1 MNAGADVGSLAA
13 LHDWYAALAEFR
25 TEAQGALTSLAL
37 SLQRAE
43 HWLGEQAQFW
53 RRRIRA
59 CEEDV
64 TQAKTELM
72 NRQYADFSGDTPD
85 CTVLM
90 KELYKAGY
98 TGAKVAQGYAVN
110 QKLLD
115 SMPAE
120 VSDGT
125 YIASPSPAVESAGY
139 KRLAKFLGAS
149 DLDPYSC
156 QCHDHISLVA
166 LAIARA
172 KGEATGTAVRDTVR
186 KVSQGSGTKVDSG
199 PVDLW

>member
-85 CTVLM
+85 CTVQEENL
-90 KELYKAGY
+90 
-98 TGAKVAQGYAVN
+98 
-110 QKLLD
+110 
-115 SMPAE
+115 
-120 VSDGT
+120 
-125 YIASPSPAVESAGY
+125 
-139 KRLAKFLGAS
+139 
-149 DLDPYSC
+149 
-156 QCHDHISLVA
+156 
-166 LAIARA
+166 ARA
-172 KGEATGTAVRDTVR
+172 KARLRFAEEQVEVCR
-186 KVSQGSGTKVDSG
+186 KWSLRLPKMISEEYDSR
-199 PVDLW
+199 